1 MSYLLK
7 HNAVRK
13 TYGIQSHIRKY
24 DKKNPP
30 RVNEGDKIFKLL
42 KLLA

>member
-7 HNAVRK
+7 RGKWPAYK
-13 TYGIQSHIRKY
+13 KY

-42 KLLA
+42 KLPA

>member
-7 HNAVRK
+7 HRLK
-13 TYGIQSHIRKY
+13 TVAKKY

-42 KLLA
+42 KLPA